1 MEEVQGRWYLVVHTN
16 LYVKKSIFLA
26 FEGLFEA
33 IKPSR
38 CALLQ
43 QISCYRIKS
52 VKNSHISDGGSHSC
66 GQSAILLP
74 SADDSQTETFP
85 LHLQLQILKQFSPAQ
100 VPVVS

>member
-38 CALLQ
+38 CALLSRFHVTGSSQ
-43 QISCYRIKS
+43 SRIVISAMEGVIVAASLLYYSPVLMIVRQRLFPCIY
-52 VKNSHISDGGSHSC
+52 SC
-66 GQSAILLP
+66 RY
-74 SADDSQTETFP
+74 
-85 LHLQLQILKQFSPAQ
+85 
-100 VPVVS
+100 